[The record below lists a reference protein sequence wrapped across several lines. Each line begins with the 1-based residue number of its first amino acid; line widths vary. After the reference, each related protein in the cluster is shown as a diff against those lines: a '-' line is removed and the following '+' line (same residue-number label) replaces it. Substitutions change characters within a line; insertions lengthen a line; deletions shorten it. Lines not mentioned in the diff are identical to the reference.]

1 MTKGP
6 GVGGSL
12 ESLRAGQGCSEVVY
26 LCNLGNP
33 ERVNVGNDLS
43 LAGEVVLQ
51 PLREVVRRSAIRSA
65 AEHVGAFALLRDSD
79 GFVSSRLCLATGCA
93 DADDSW
99 QPDRRGQRPRPARPR
114 EDQVPRRR

>member
-1 MTKGP
+1 MARTQEP

-12 ESLRAGQGCSEVVY
+12 ESPRAGQGCSEVVY
-26 LCNLGNP
+26 LCNLVNP
-33 ERVNVGNDLS
+33 ERVIVGNDLS

-65 AEHVGAFALLRDSD
+65 AEHVGAFALLRGSD
-79 GFVSSRLCLATGCA
+79 GFVSSRLRLAAGY
-93 DADDSW
+93 ADDSW
-99 QPDRRGQRPRPARPR
+99 QPDRRGQPRPARPR

>member
-1 MTKGP
+1 
-6 GVGGSL
+6 
-12 ESLRAGQGCSEVVY
+12 VVY
-26 LCNLGNP
+26 LCNLVNP

-65 AEHVGAFALLRDSD
+65 AEQAGALALRDSD
-79 GFVSSRLCLATGCA
+79 GFVSSRLRLAAGY
-93 DADDSW
+93 ADDSR
-99 QPDRRGQRPRPARPR
+99 QPDRCGQRPRPARPR